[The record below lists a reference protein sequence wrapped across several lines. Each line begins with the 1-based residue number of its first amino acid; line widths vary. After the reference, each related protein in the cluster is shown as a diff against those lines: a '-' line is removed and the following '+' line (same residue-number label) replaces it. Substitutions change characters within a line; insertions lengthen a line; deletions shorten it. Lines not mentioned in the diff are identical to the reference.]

1 MTRKRLLPSIC
12 ANALMAAALSIVCM
26 TAPSAR
32 AAQIGSQA
40 PDFHGTD
47 SSGKTQSLDQ
57 YRGKFVVLE
66 WHNHDC
72 PYTVKHYQSGNM
84 QSLQKQWTAKG
95 VVWLTIISSAP
106 GQQGYVDAPQENAYL
121 KKMDAKPTAAI
132 LDPKGSIG
140 HLYDAKTT
148 PNMFVIDPS
157 GKLIYAGA
165 IDDHPTTEVSDIQSS
180 KNYVSAALTQAM
192 TGGAVQTP
200 ATRPYGCSVKYLQ

>member
-1 MTRKRLLPSIC
+1 MVRVRPSVHVSL
-12 ANALMAAALSIVCM
+12 AAMVALTLVLASTV
-26 TAPSAR
+26 R
-32 AAQIGSQA
+32 AAQVGSPA

-47 SSGKTQSLDQ
+47 SNGKAQSLDA

-72 PYTVKHYQSGNM
+72 PYTIKHYESGNM

-106 GQQGYVDAPQENAYL
+106 GTQGYVDASAENAYM
-121 KKMDAKPTAAI
+121 KKMGAKPTAAI
-132 LDPKGSIG
+132 LDPSGAIG

-148 PNMFVIDPS
+148 PNMFIIDPS

-165 IDDHPTTEVSDIQSS
+165 IDDHATTGLPDLPSS
-180 KNYVSAALTQAM
+180 KNYVSTALTEAM
-192 TGGAVQTP
+192 AGQPVQT
-200 ATRPYGCSVKYLQ
+200 AYTRPYGCSVKYAQ

>member
-1 MTRKRLLPSIC
+1 MTRKRTVHVRMAAIL
-12 ANALMAAALSIVCM
+12 AAALSIAFASSV
-26 TAPSAR
+26 R
-32 AAQIGSQA
+32 AAQVGSPA

-47 SSGKTQSLDQ
+47 SSGKTQSLDE

-72 PYTVKHYQSGNM
+72 PYTIKHYESGNM

-106 GQQGYVDAPQENAYL
+106 GTQGYVDASAENAYM
-121 KKMDAKPTAAI
+121 KKMGSKPTAAI
-132 LDPKGSIG
+132 LDPSGAIG

-148 PNMFVIDPS
+148 PNMFIIDPS

-165 IDDHPTTEVSDIQSS
+165 IDDHATTDTSDIPSS
-180 KNYVSAALTQAM
+180 KNYVSTALTEAM
-192 TGGAVQTP
+192 AGQPVQT
-200 ATRPYGCSVKYLQ
+200 AYTRPYGCSVKYAQ

>member
-1 MTRKRLLPSIC
+1 MNCKRTV
-12 ANALMAAALSIVCM
+12 MAAMVAL
-26 TAPSAR
+26 TFSAY

-47 SSGKTQSLDQ
+47 SNGKTESLDQ

-72 PYTVKHYQSGNM
+72 PYTMKHYQSGNM

-95 VVWLTIISSAP
+95 VVWLTVISSAP
-106 GQQGYVDAPQENAYL
+106 GTQGYVDAAQENAYL
-121 KKMDAKPTAAI
+121 KKMGAQPTAAI
-132 LDPKGSIG
+132 LDPKGDIG
-140 HLYDAKTT
+140 HLYGAKTT

-165 IDDHPTTEVSDIQSS
+165 IDDHPSTDISDIQSS
-180 KNYVSAALTQAM
+180 KNYVSAALTEAM
-192 TGGAVQTP
+192 KGQPVQVAV
-200 ATRPYGCSVKYLQ
+200 TRPYGCSVKYWQ